1 MFAPGPAPHGNVPL
15 MLDRTILYL
24 LPPAALAAILLAP
37 LAAPA
42 AAAGLPTVTP
52 QMTLVNGAADDQDDL
67 CIWVH
72 PTDPALGAIIASDK
86 EAGRIFVYDLEGA
99 VRQTVPV
106 SGEPGNIDLRYG
118 FPLGGAEIDI
128 VCLNDRST
136 DRLLVYAMD
145 AVTRHLVRI
154 DGNDLSIGSN
164 YGLGLYRSPV
174 TGAFHAFV
182 TTESGAVKQYE
193 LWDDGGDVART
204 LVRSWSFPSQTEAC
218 VCDDETGF
226 AYFGEEDVGIWRVGA
241 EPGASTPGTRI
252 ASVGDGSGLAADVEG
267 LAIYYAGGGAGYL
280 FASAQGT
287 NSFVAF
293 DRQPPHDP
301 ALHFDVAGV
310 GASDGLDVANVPLGP
325 DFPYG
330 IFAVHDGTGSPHAV
344 QVCAYE
350 DLGLVIDTGSW
361 DPRGSS
367 AVAAPA
373 VPGAIAAG
381 PRITLGPNP
390 AGASVAIRFTL
401 PARASARIDVTD
413 VRGRF
418 VRRLLA
424 EDRAAGAHALRWN
437 GTDDAGRAVPSGV
450 YFVRLETEGG
460 TEAAKVTLRR

>member
-1 MFAPGPAPHGNVPL
+1 M
-15 MLDRTILYL
+15 
-24 LPPAALAAILLAP
+24 LLAP
-37 LAAPA
+37 LVVPAGA
-42 AAAGLPTVTP
+42 AALPTVTP
-52 QMTLVNGAADDQDDL
+52 RMALVDSAADDQDDL

-72 PTDPALGAIIASDK
+72 PTDPALGAILASDK
-86 EAGRIFVYDLEGA
+86 EAGRILVYDLEGA
-99 VRQTVPV
+99 VLQIVPV

-118 FPLGGAEIDI
+118 FPLGGGEIDI
-128 VCLNDRST
+128 VCLNDRSA

-145 AVTRHLVRI
+145 ATTRHLARV

-182 TTESGAVKQYE
+182 TTESGGVKQYE
-193 LWDDGGDVART
+193 LWDDDGDVART
-204 LVRSWSFPSQTEAC
+204 LVRSWSFSSQTEAC

-226 AYFGEEDVGIWRVGA
+226 AYFGEEDEGIWRVGA

-287 NSFVAF
+287 DSFVAF
-293 DRQPPHDP
+293 DRQPPHAP
-301 ALHFDVAGV
+301 ALHFDVSGV
-310 GASDGLDVANVPLGP
+310 GATDGLDVANVPLGP

-350 DLGLVIDTGSW
+350 DLGLAIDTGSW

-367 AVAAPA
+367 SVAAPA
-373 VPGAIAAG
+373 VPGAPTSG
-381 PRITLGPNP
+381 PRIACGPNP
-390 AGASVAIRFTL
+390 AGASTAIRFTL
-401 PARASARIDVTD
+401 PARAPARIDVVD
-413 VRGRF
+413 VRGRT

-424 EDRAAGAHALRWN
+424 EERGAGSHLLRWN

-450 YFVRLETEGG
+450 YFVRLESAGG
-460 TEAAKVTLRR
+460 ADAAKVTLRR